1 MTAECSMGRRED
13 GQATVEFVA
22 LLPVVAAIA
31 AAISIFLAGQ
41 RAAEAADQAAVAAAI
56 AQVQGA
62 DPRAAV
68 RSAAPGWTRPQLT
81 IRGGRAR
88 VRLRWKAPEPL
99 TGLVDVDR
107 AVAFSPLA
115 TRR

>member
-1 MTAECSMGRRED
+1 MTAECSVGRREE

-31 AAISIFLAGQ
+31 VAISIFLAGQ
-41 RAAEAADQAAVAAAI
+41 RAAEAADQAAIAAAV

-81 IRGGRAR
+81 IRGGRVR
-88 VRLRWKAPEPL
+88 VRLRWKAPAPL